1 MASFW
6 KDLHLILQLKVFSLV
21 LEIRKRASG
30 PVKVDVQL
38 GNGRCA
44 KVLAKPDVRWTQ
56 STVLWQ
62 SGVTFRLLRTSKN
75 VSLPK
80 KISQQTRDDSHL
92 SSPLLWRINGPALS
106 YSLYLDNGFNG
117 SCPMGFIHCD
127 KSRGCGLFRVQV
139 ARLLWVRSSC
149 GRHWTVVLFMSEF
162 CYIFNMHNRTEELIR
177 LKLHMQPSAHAAS
190 KDTD

>member
-1 MASFW
+1 MRRGFGQAWRQMDTKHCLMTKRCHLQTSE
-6 KDLHLILQLKVFSLV
+6 DLQKCQ
-21 LEIRKRASG
+21 
-30 PVKVDVQL
+30 P
-38 GNGRCA
+38 
-44 KVLAKPDVRWTQ
+44 
-56 STVLWQ
+56 
-62 SGVTFRLLRTSKN
+62 
-75 VSLPK
+75 PK
-80 KISQQTRDDSHL
+80 EDQPADDSHL

-149 GRHWTVVLFMSEF
+149 GRHWTVILFMSEF

-177 LKLHMQPSAHAAS
+177 LKLHIQPSAHAAS
-190 KDTD
+190 KDAY

>member
-1 MASFW
+1 MFIWEMVDAPRFWPSLTSDGHKALSYDKAVSPSDFWGPPKMSASPRRSAT
-6 KDLHLILQLKVFSLV
+6 D
-21 LEIRKRASG
+21 
-30 PVKVDVQL
+30 
-38 GNGRCA
+38 
-44 KVLAKPDVRWTQ
+44 
-56 STVLWQ
+56 
-62 SGVTFRLLRTSKN
+62 
-75 VSLPK
+75 
-80 KISQQTRDDSHL
+80 RDDSHL

-149 GRHWTVVLFMSEF
+149 GRHWTVILFMSEF